1 MSTSAQEAGKIV
13 EAIRK
18 VSQLVAWL
26 RPGPIYRTGP
36 GILDRGTLRGHV
48 LLATLGDD
56 VDPTAI
62 VLRSAN
68 VPPTPEHLK
77 GWKNNPRAGRVP
89 PPQPLPSLL
98 DELVA
103 VVGSLGQ
110 DPQRDVL
117 KLPLRKRPTPSAP
130 AVSFSLVI

>member
-1 MSTSAQEAGKIV
+1 MPTTAQEAGKIV

-36 GILDRGTLRGHV
+36 GILDRGTLRGYV

-62 VLRSAN
+62 VLRGAN
-68 VPPTPEHLK
+68 VTLILEHLQVRV
-77 GWKNNPRAGRVP
+77 NNPRAGRVTSA
-89 PPQPLPSLL
+89 QPLAYLL

-103 VVGSLGQ
+103 MVGSLGQ
-110 DPQRDVL
+110 EPQGN
-117 KLPLRKRPTPSAP
+117 
-130 AVSFSLVI
+130 